1 MGSKANNNIMWFF
14 AGLIQLQKGICL
26 LIQMWIFPCFFGLA
40 AAQKTTGV
48 KKGKREEFAG
58 LHQVA
63 EVLEEFGSGKKR
75 SVTRLGG
82 VL

>member
-1 MGSKANNNIMWFF
+1 
-14 AGLIQLQKGICL
+14 
-26 LIQMWIFPCFFGLA
+26 MWIFPCFFGLA
-40 AAQKTTGV
+40 AAQKTTAV

-75 SVTRLGG
+75 SVTRLGEG
-82 VL
+82 LCCSLVRFKPAR

>member
-1 MGSKANNNIMWFF
+1 
-14 AGLIQLQKGICL
+14 
-26 LIQMWIFPCFFGLA
+26 MWIFPCFFGLA
-40 AAQKTTGV
+40 AAQKTTAA

-82 VL
+82 VLL